1 MGRVPNLKTYNEYKY
16 LWFTGLSRPEDEL
29 SILVEQDKTPWLGLN
44 DCPKDLYRLKYEDK
58 EYKKSKGFFNKMKD
72 TPPPQAGDEHIKNIA
87 VTKLL
92 EHRLFTEDKQLKLEE
107 MIDAE
112 IKTVSLFDR
121 ATNEIKELSE
131 FSALYGIYMENVF
144 TYYYLLHQSERE
156 LNRYI
161 YGLRCRNNHYVL
173 LPVSLHSPFMKLK
186 EKYGEITL
194 CILNTNLHRLNDVE
208 REILH
213 QLSLI
218 PDIQEDQA
226 INLQKTNGVSS
237 FDQEYFCENWEN
249 LKNNISA
256 CKSLFNICLYF
267 FQIEH
272 ECMSLLAKDFSSH
285 LTSLEPYIRKVIDY
299 ARKCPR
305 GYTFQVKNQHPHI
318 PIRGIAD
325 IRYESRLIDLKFTQG
340 FKPEY
345 IYQLLLYYNNV
356 YPKWNIPPQLEIIN
370 LFTGERTVISISS
383 TLTNRDLNYFLC
395 DTFNIKMEKNII
407 VYDLE
412 TTGLEIDTCEI
423 IERFMYDMSLDHV
436 LSEGLITPYFP
447 ISPHISNL
455 TGITNKLIAENGGP
469 RINFIRDMN
478 KILNYYHKPTFIA
491 HNGNKYD
498 HKILKRYGI
507 LNENDHNFL
516 DSKTIINNNTREQLW
531 RLTLEKQYIHIVGR
545 DDSKTTHRAKD
556 DTIMSLEIFSK
567 LGIDDNHINSI
578 IDVIQSSD
586 N

>member
-1 MGRVPNLKTYNEYKY
+1 MTLE
-16 LWFTGLSRPEDEL
+16 
-29 SILVEQDKTPWLGLN
+29 
-44 DCPKDLYRLKYEDK
+44 
-58 EYKKSKGFFNKMKD
+58 
-72 TPPPQAGDEHIKNIA
+72 
-87 VTKLL
+87 KL
-92 EHRLFTEDKQLKLEE
+92 
-107 MIDAE
+107 IDAE
-112 IKTVSLFDR
+112 IETVSLFDR
-121 ATNEIKELSE
+121 ATNEIMEMSE

-156 LNRYI
+156 LDRYI

-194 CILNTNLHRLNDVE
+194 CILNTNLHRLNDAE
-208 REILH
+208 RAILH

-272 ECMSLLAKDFSSH
+272 ECMSLLTKDFSSH

-305 GYTFQVKNQHPHI
+305 GYTFQMKNQHPHL

-325 IRYESRLIDLKFTQG
+325 IEYESRLIDLKFTQG

-412 TTGLEIDTCEI
+412 QIIRIRTGE
-423 IERFMYDMSLDHV
+423 
-436 LSEGLITPYFP
+436 
-447 ISPHISNL
+447 
-455 TGITNKLIAENGGP
+455 TG
-469 RINFIRDMN
+469 
-478 KILNYYHKPTFIA
+478 
-491 HNGNKYD
+491 
-498 HKILKRYGI
+498 
-507 LNENDHNFL
+507 NEA
-516 DSKTIINNNTREQLW
+516 I
-531 RLTLEKQYIHIVGR
+531 
-545 DDSKTTHRAKD
+545 
-556 DTIMSLEIFSK
+556 
-567 LGIDDNHINSI
+567 
-578 IDVIQSSD
+578 
-586 N
+586 